1 MAKWGEGDP
10 RWIVEE
16 RPDATNVN
24 NWHWTEKNADAWSK
38 AKLRELFI
46 NHIIDNPKVGNVV
59 IEDIEKLEGE
69 ARANNRKGK
78 LIFFYEWEILLK
90 WKGHVNGNDKEVT
103 GKIEIPNL
111 SEEHDDMEDVDLE
124 ISLTTKG
131 PEADAL
137 KEMLRKGDGA
147 KKIRGILYDYVAALK
162 NEYSTDLIKPKKTEG
177 GCGNQKVISTT
188 ATPQNQAHKKNEE
201 NMKNLDIAEGVK
213 LELAEINISEEMKC
227 TGQELF
233 NALTRKDMIQIFTNS
248 EAKMTEQAIEGGA
261 FELLG
266 GNITGKFIEVT
277 PFTKIVKEWR
287 LKSWPS
293 GIISTVTIS
302 IKQSKEDTK
311 ILIKQSGVPIKE
323 VDSTKEGWHRYYLQ
337 AMKRSFG
344 FGAALF

>member
-24 NWHWTEKNADAWSK
+24 NWHWTEKNADGWSK
-38 AKLRELFI
+38 NKLKVICDLSVSVIGRYNNISVTSQPFQELFT
-46 NHIIDNPKVGNVV
+46 NHIIDNPKVGSVV
-59 IEDIEKLEGE
+59 IEEVDKIEGE

-78 LIFFYEWEILLK
+78 LIFFYEWEITLK

-137 KEMLRKGDGA
+137 KEMLRKGEGA
-147 KKIRGILYDYVAALK
+147 KDIRSILAKYVAALK
-162 NEYSTDLIKPKKTEG
+162 HEYSQDLIKPKKGQETVTT
-177 GCGNQKVISTT
+177 NNKAVINS
-188 ATPQNQAHKKNEE
+188 APVQNQAIKKNEE
-201 NMKNLDIAEGVK
+201 NMKNLDLGVK
-213 LELAEINISEEMKC
+213 LELAELNISEDMKC

-266 GNITGKFIEVT
+266 GNISGKYIEV
-277 PFTKIVKEWR
+277 PRR
-287 LKSWPS
+287 LF
-293 GIISTVTIS
+293 IA
-302 IKQSKEDTK
+302 IK
-311 ILIKQSGVPIKE
+311 
-323 VDSTKEGWHRYYLQ
+323 YL
-337 AMKRSFG
+337 
-344 FGAALF
+344 LFEYF